1 MELDILFED
10 EHLAVINKPAG
21 VVVHPGAGTKETTLI
36 EGFLHYLDN
45 QKDRSPLPGHQERPG
60 IVHRLDKDTSGIMVL
75 AKSDLAMKHLSDQF
89 REKTNLRE
97 YVCLM
102 DGVPKTTE
110 TTVETYLYRD
120 TRHRIKFASMSE
132 EDFLKNNLRPTKNSQ
147 GIAMRKVRS
156 L

>member
-36 EGFLHYLDN
+36 EGFLHYLEN

-75 AKSDLAMKHLSDQF
+75 AKSDLAMKKLSDQF
-89 REKTNLRE
+89 REKLTSENTYASWTACRKLQRQLLKHTSIVTRAIELNL
-97 YVCLM
+97 L
-102 DGVPKTTE
+102 
-110 TTVETYLYRD
+110 
-120 TRHRIKFASMSE
+120 
-132 EDFLKNNLRPTKNSQ
+132 Q
-147 GIAMRKVRS
+147 
-156 L
+156 